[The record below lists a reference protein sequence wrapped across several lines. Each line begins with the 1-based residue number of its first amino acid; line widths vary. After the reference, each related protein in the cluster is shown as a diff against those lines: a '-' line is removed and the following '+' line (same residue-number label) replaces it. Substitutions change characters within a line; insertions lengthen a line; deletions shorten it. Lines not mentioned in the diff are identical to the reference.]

1 MNADNEVK
9 TIASMILQKLYDLSV
24 GNRMKSHRLD
34 LLFVELNNE
43 ATGYIQRSLFDSGLG
58 YAGDRKWIE
67 YGETANEVL
76 LTVDGRIEVLTRRV
90 LLGIGRELTW

>member
-1 MNADNEVK
+1 MHLANEVK
-9 TIASMILQKLYDLSV
+9 TVADMILQKLYDLSV
-24 GNRMKSHRLD
+24 GNPLICQRLD
-34 LLFVELNNE
+34 LLFIELNND
-43 ATGYIQRSLFDSGLG
+43 APHYIQDSLFDSGLG
-58 YAGDRKWIE
+58 YAVDRKWIK